1 MSRRETIKE
10 KRSWL
15 KNFFAHR
22 QHPIMILS
30 YTTKYMWLLAIPLA
44 KYLIAAK
51 FNFQSWFQAH
61 WVDILTITFI
71 FGYAFLRWI
80 FVYYELEEDCIIA
93 HTGYFGITRTK
104 VYFAEIS
111 SLSLSQGYISRLIHS
126 CAVYID
132 TDAKS
137 LQNADIMLTLTKKR
151 AFELYHFA
159 TAKCKNKPKYV
170 YNSKKSLLVI
180 FSLIFSSTLSGMII
194 VLSVLYEAYR
204 IVGREAE
211 EQILRRVN
219 TEIAKVPVLAEVP
232 EYILIAGGVLA
243 GGWLISFL
251 SNLMRHWNFSCTRCA
266 DLFIIRSGIGTRRR
280 HVLYRDRVNYI
291 DLRQSLL
298 MKICKITS
306 VSAHCTGYGKRR
318 LEISALIPITTNGQV
333 DRSLKM
339 LMPKI
344 PPVKS
349 DISTGKADL
358 GRFITIP
365 LICTF
370 IPIVSGRGA
379 LYFFPNWKREI
390 TILVILTTIPLLW
403 LVIVKAAAAFTTSI
417 GFENG
422 YCTLSYCKWYSFHK
436 SIAALDRVSMVTV
449 MQNPFQKISHTCAVR
464 FYTNS
469 ESTDYHAVKGLN
481 YEKVIK
487 LLNRNGYAV

>member
-15 KNFFAHR
+15 KNFFTHR

-211 EQILRRVN
+211 EQILRRGN
-219 TEIAKVPVLAEVP
+219 TFLAK
-232 EYILIAGGVLA
+232 
-243 GGWLISFL
+243 
-251 SNLMRHWNFSCTRCA
+251 
-266 DLFIIRSGIGTRRR
+266 
-280 HVLYRDRVNYI
+280 
-291 DLRQSLL
+291 
-298 MKICKITS
+298 
-306 VSAHCTGYGKRR
+306 
-318 LEISALIPITTNGQV
+318 
-333 DRSLKM
+333 
-339 LMPKI
+339 
-344 PPVKS
+344 
-349 DISTGKADL
+349 
-358 GRFITIP
+358 
-365 LICTF
+365 
-370 IPIVSGRGA
+370 
-379 LYFFPNWKREI
+379 
-390 TILVILTTIPLLW
+390 
-403 LVIVKAAAAFTTSI
+403 
-417 GFENG
+417 
-422 YCTLSYCKWYSFHK
+422 
-436 SIAALDRVSMVTV
+436 
-449 MQNPFQKISHTCAVR
+449 
-464 FYTNS
+464 
-469 ESTDYHAVKGLN
+469 
-481 YEKVIK
+481 
-487 LLNRNGYAV
+487 

>member
-137 LQNADIMLTLTKKR
+137 LQNADIMLTLTKNEPLS
-151 AFELYHFA
+151 FIICH
-159 TAKCKNKPKYV
+159 CQMQNKPKYV

-180 FSLIFSSTLSGMII
+180 FSLIFHQLCQ
-194 VLSVLYEAYR
+194 A
-204 IVGREAE
+204 
-211 EQILRRVN
+211 
-219 TEIAKVPVLAEVP
+219 
-232 EYILIAGGVLA
+232 
-243 GGWLISFL
+243 
-251 SNLMRHWNFSCTRCA
+251 
-266 DLFIIRSGIGTRRR
+266 
-280 HVLYRDRVNYI
+280 
-291 DLRQSLL
+291 
-298 MKICKITS
+298 
-306 VSAHCTGYGKRR
+306 
-318 LEISALIPITTNGQV
+318 
-333 DRSLKM
+333 
-339 LMPKI
+339 
-344 PPVKS
+344 
-349 DISTGKADL
+349 
-358 GRFITIP
+358 
-365 LICTF
+365 
-370 IPIVSGRGA
+370 
-379 LYFFPNWKREI
+379 
-390 TILVILTTIPLLW
+390 
-403 LVIVKAAAAFTTSI
+403 
-417 GFENG
+417 
-422 YCTLSYCKWYSFHK
+422 
-436 SIAALDRVSMVTV
+436 
-449 MQNPFQKISHTCAVR
+449 
-464 FYTNS
+464 
-469 ESTDYHAVKGLN
+469 
-481 YEKVIK
+481 
-487 LLNRNGYAV
+487 